1 MLSDNLSTKVSLY
14 TFIPLFLVLIIDAM
28 GTGLVFPILSPIY
41 MQTDGGILAPATSEA
56 VRNFLYGITL
66 AGFSVAM
73 FFGAPLLGDLSDQL
87 GRKKVLLICL
97 IGTAI
102 SFLIS
107 AIGIEIKSVTL
118 LILGRFIG
126 GFCAGSQP
134 IAQAAITDISTEKN
148 KAANLSLISAAFCVG
163 FVIGPIMGGFF
174 SDPNLSTWFS
184 YSTPFFA
191 AALLSAANAIGLC
204 FSFKETFYPVAQRKM
219 DFFKGLRIFL
229 SAFER
234 KNIRLL
240 VIVYFTWECAWTLY
254 FQYMS
259 LYLVHAYHFST
270 ARIGLY
276 MSLLGGIFA
285 INMLVIVPLAV
296 KRMKIETAVIAGLLL
311 SFFGTAGAIFC
322 RSEIM
327 HWLLAFPIN
336 IGIGLAY
343 TPTLALFSNAVDRN
357 SQGWIMGVIAAVVS
371 MAWVVTGM
379 AIGPLASWHILSPFI
394 IASLLLLASIIGM
407 QIYNRKHSHK

>member
-1 MLSDNLSTKVSLY
+1 MSSDNLTKQVSIY
-14 TFIPLFLVLIIDAM
+14 TFIPLFLVLIVDAM

-41 MQTDGGILAPATSEA
+41 MQMDGGILAATTTEA
-56 VRNFLYGITL
+56 ARNILYGITL
-66 AGFSVAM
+66 AGFSFAM
-73 FFGAPLLGDLSDQL
+73 FFGAPLLGDLSDQM

-97 IGTAI
+97 IGTAL

-107 AIGIEIKSVTL
+107 AIGIEYKSVTL
-118 LILGRFIG
+118 LIIGRFVG

-134 IAQAAITDISTEKN
+134 IAQAAITDISTDKN

-174 SDPNLSTWFS
+174 SDPHLNVLFS

-191 AALLSAANAIGLC
+191 ATLLSFANAVLLC
-204 FSFKETFYPVAQRKM
+204 FTFKETFYPSIERKI
-219 DFFKGLRIFL
+219 DYLKGLRIFL

-234 KNIRLL
+234 KDIRLL

-259 LYLVHAYHFST
+259 LYLVHAYHFSA

-276 MSLLGGIFA
+276 MSLVGGIFA
-285 INMLVIVPLAV
+285 INMLVIVPMVV
-296 KRMKIETAVIAGLLL
+296 KKVKMESAIFAGLIMA
-311 SFFGTAGAIFC
+311 FVGTAGGIFLV
-322 RSEIM
+322 EETAQ
-327 HWLLAFPIN
+327 WLLAFPIN
-336 IGIGLAY
+336 IGLGLAY
-343 TPTLALFSNAVDRN
+343 TPTLALFSNAVDKN

-371 MAWVVTGM
+371 MAWFLTGM
-379 AIGPLASWHILSPFI
+379 ALGPLASVNILSPFI
-394 IASLLLLASIIGM
+394 VASLLLFASIIGM
-407 QIYNRKHSHK
+407 RIYIQKHSHS